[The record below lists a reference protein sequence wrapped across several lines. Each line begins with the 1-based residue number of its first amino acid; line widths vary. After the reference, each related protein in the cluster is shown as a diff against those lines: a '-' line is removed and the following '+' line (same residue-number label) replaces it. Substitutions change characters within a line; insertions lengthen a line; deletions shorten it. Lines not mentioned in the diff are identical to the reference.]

1 MPRIQKPV
9 CECGAIVSAGRTKEQ
24 FRVTTSTHKGPSR
37 RTREEAEADL
47 QWARDAESHEEFAGR
62 LRKLHELTG
71 RCKPVAK
78 GKAQPHH
85 PPLASSAALQDSL
98 VTAPAAPSADMPHSP
113 GKRKVNLDC
122 ETGVPVP
129 DDSSA
134 PCEKRLRLET
144 GGG

>member
-1 MPRIQKPV
+1 MPV
-9 CECGAIVSAGRTKEQ
+9 WYGTIVSAGTKKEQ
-24 FRVTTSTHKGPSR
+24 FRVRTSRLWGP
-37 RTREEAEADL
+37 TRQTRQEAEADL
-47 QWARDAESHEEFAGR
+47 QYARDAKTHDEFADR

-78 GKAQPHH
+78 GKPQPHH

-98 VTAPAAPSADMPHSP
+98 VRAPAAPCVDMPHSP

-134 PCEKRLRLET
+134 PCEKRLRVGA